1 MRYISARSV
10 ALLRMILTILLFWIM
25 AIPFICII
33 ILALLTGK
41 LVKSVR
47 IMIYK
52 DYGIKEYFNK

>member
-1 MRYISARSV
+1 
-10 ALLRMILTILLFWIM
+10 MILTILLFWIM